1 MAGLSLKLGVTAG
14 WLLLGLA
21 ALSACSPTEKTRGRI
36 TATVAIGETLYT
48 GSAVQEFHCK
58 AGGTLGGGMDVGGC
72 RVKGEAVY
80 VDLKQHGNLVI
91 PFLGKKEDQ
100 TSYVYLILPQ
110 SGPPGE
116 AWELYGDAVPMMVTF
131 TDPSDPKTVELVDPA
146 DLQARLGDS
155 ARLAG
160 LSAEK
165 TVDPI
170 TETLAAHMPWV
181 SQGEG
186 HDYIKRGQPGIVNIT
201 TLGGMQ
207 RYDFKSGK

>member
-21 ALSACSPTEKTRGRI
+21 ALSACSPTEKTRVRL

-48 GSAVQEFHCK
+48 GSAVQEFQCE

-116 AWELYGDAVPMMVTF
+116 AWALYGDAIPLMVTF
-131 TDPSDPKTVELVDPA
+131 TDPSDPRTVELVDPA
-146 DLQARLGDS
+146 NLQATFGDS

-160 LSAEK
+160 LTAEK
-165 TVDPI
+165 TNDPI
-170 TETLAAHMPWV
+170 TETLAPHMPWV
-181 SQGEG
+181 LQGVASR
-186 HDYIKRGQPGIVNIT
+186 YIKTGDTIT
-201 TLGGMQ
+201 YDLTTTGGMQ